1 VQICPNC
8 GEENPDRFRICGLC
22 GTKLAPDVVAEE
34 VRKTVSI
41 VFCDLKGSTALGEKL
56 DPESLREVLNVY
68 FNEMKTVLEHHGGR
82 VEKYIGDAVMAVF
95 GLPRAHEDDALRAVR
110 AAADMQRALSRVND
124 QLEARWDVRL
134 NNRTGVFTGEVVAGD
149 VTTGQR
155 LVTGDAVNTAAR
167 LEQNAPTN
175 EVLIGDPT
183 YRLVKAAVEVEE
195 VEPLE
200 LKGKAERTPAYRLVS
215 ITRDEGVV
223 RRLDVPMVGRE
234 KELRVLQEALE
245 RAIEERSAQIVTVF
259 APAGVGKSR
268 LLQELISTSA
278 GRAAAYRGRC
288 LSYGDGITFWP
299 LAEMVREASGVS
311 DEGPR
316 EARAKIVA
324 LLGDERSDV
333 EERLAAAIG
342 LSEATFPVQETFW
355 AARTF
360 LETLAR
366 ERPVIAIIEDIHWA
380 EQSFLDLLA
389 FVRDSVH
396 DAPILLICSSRPE
409 LLEEGREWTQEHD
422 NARTVTLEPLSDEES
437 SLVVE
442 NLLGQAA
449 LDEAAKA
456 RIIHAAEGNPLF
468 VEQMLSMLVD
478 DGVIRRDEEGRWV
491 LVGDVGALTIPPSI
505 NALLT
510 ARLDRLGPAERAVV
524 ERGAVIGHQ
533 FFGGAVSELVP
544 EGVRDQVDQC
554 LDGLIRK
561 ELIRP
566 TESVIAGEEAYQFL
580 HILIR
585 EAAYHGVLK
594 RTRAVI
600 HEGFVDWAERVDPDR
615 AVEFAEIRGYHLE
628 EAFLILAQLGPL
640 DMQGK
645 QVGLRGAQYLS
656 SAGKRALARGDM
668 HAAANLLQRAG
679 NLLPER
685 HPGRPRLQLDAGE
698 ALIEVGEFILAEA
711 SLAGAQE
718 GAGKLELPGL
728 GTTAGLVRQQMHF
741 MTEGK
746 GTEEELIRDAQ
757 AAIPML
763 ERLDDHEGLARAYR
777 LLWIVHATASRN
789 RDAERAALKTMEHAR
804 LAGDHVMETRF
815 STSLAFAALYG
826 PTQVREA
833 IERCRQVLIDAT
845 GDRKAE
851 ALTLVVLARLEGMEG
866 AFVDARDKYGR
877 SRASL
882 DELGWKLHAA
892 LTSLVSGPL
901 EMSAGDLARAEDELV
916 QDYEALQKMGERNYI
931 ATTAAFLAEAKYRQG
946 LFGEAEGLS
955 AVSQEIAAPD
965 DAATQAM
972 WRGVGAKVLA
982 RAGRMEEAESLVRE
996 AVTVIDRTDDLN
1008 LQGDT
1013 RLDLSEVLALAGRRD
1028 DAALAREEAAA
1039 LFERKG
1045 NTVSAAR
1052 AKTQLSLP

>member
-22 GTKLAPDVVAEE
+22 GTQLAPEVAPEK

-56 DPESLREVLNVY
+56 DPESLREVLSVY

-110 AAADMQRALSRVND
+110 AAADMQRALSRVNA
-124 QLEARWDVRL
+124 QLEARWEVRL

-200 LKGKAERTPAYRLVS
+200 LKGKAEPTPAYRLVS

-234 KELRVLQEALE
+234 KELRILTEALD
-245 RAIEERSAQIVTVF
+245 RAIQERTAQMVTVF
-259 APAGVGKSR
+259 APAGTGKSR
-268 LLQELISTSA
+268 LLHELISTSA

-299 LAEMVREASGVS
+299 LAEMIRAACGIS

-316 EARAKIVA
+316 EGRAKLAA
-324 LLGDERSDV
+324 LLGQDRSDV
-333 EERLAAAIG
+333 EERLAGAIG
-342 LSEATFPVQETFW
+342 LSDATFPVQETFW

-360 LETLAR
+360 LEMLAKD
-366 ERPVIAIIEDIHWA
+366 RPVIAIVEDIHWA
-380 EQSFLDLLA
+380 EQSFLDLIV
-389 FVRDSVH
+389 FVRDSTT
-396 DAPILLICSSRPE
+396 DAPILLVCSSRPE
-409 LLEEGREWTQEHD
+409 LLEEEPGWADEQEGV
-422 NARTVTLEPLSDEES
+422 RTVTLQPLSEEES

-442 NLLGQAA
+442 NLLGEAA
-449 LDEAAKA
+449 LDEGARAK
-456 RIIHAAEGNPLF
+456 IIHAAEGNPLF

-478 DGVIRRDEEGRWV
+478 DGIVQRDERGRWV
-491 LVGDVGALTIPPSI
+491 LVGDVGAVTIPPSI

-510 ARLDRLGPAERAVV
+510 ARLDRLGLAERAVV

-533 FFGGAVSELVP
+533 FFGGAVKELVP
-544 EGVRDQVDQC
+544 EGVQEQVDQC
-554 LDGLIRK
+554 LAGLIRK

-566 TESVIAGEEAYQFL
+566 TESVIAGEEAFQFQ

-594 RTRAVI
+594 RTRADI
-600 HEGFVDWAERVDPDR
+600 HVGFVDWVERVDPER

-640 DMQGK
+640 DMHVK

-679 NLLPER
+679 RLLPEG

-711 SLAGAQE
+711 SLAGAQD
-718 GAGKLELPGL
+718 GAGELALPGL
-728 GTTAGLVRQQMHF
+728 GTTVSLVRQQMHF

-746 GTEEELIRDAQ
+746 GTEEELIRSAQ
-757 AAIPML
+757 QAIPML
-763 ERLDDHEGLARAYR
+763 EALDDHEGLARAYR

-789 RDAERAALKTMEHAR
+789 RDAERAALRTMEHAR
-804 LAGDHVMETRF
+804 LAGDQVMATRF

-826 PTQVREA
+826 PTHVREA
-833 IERCRQVLIDAT
+833 IDRCRQVLAQAT

-851 ALTLVVLARLEGMEG
+851 ALTLSALARLEGMEG
-866 AFVDARDKYGR
+866 AFVDARDKYRR
-877 SRASL
+877 SRGSL
-882 DELGWKLHAA
+882 EELGWKLHAA

-901 EMSAGDLARAEDELV
+901 EMAAGNLTAAEEELAR
-916 QDYEALQKMGERNYI
+916 DYEALQKMGERHYI
-931 ATTAAFLAEAKYRQG
+931 ATTAACLGEVKYRQG
-946 LFGEAEGLS
+946 LYGEAERFS
-955 AVSQEIAAPD
+955 ALSQEVAAPD
-965 DAATQAM
+965 DVASLAL
-972 WRGVGAKVLA
+972 WRCVQGKVLA
-982 RAGRMEEAESLVRE
+982 RAGNFEQAEGLIDE
-996 AVTVIDRTDDLN
+996 AVGIIDRTDDLN
-1008 LQGDT
+1008 QQGDT
-1013 RLDLSEVLALAGRRD
+1013 RVDLSEVLALAGRRD
-1028 DAALAREEAAA
+1028 DAARAREEAAT

-1045 NTVSAAR
+1045 NIVSAAR
-1052 AKTQLSLP
+1052 ARSQLTLA